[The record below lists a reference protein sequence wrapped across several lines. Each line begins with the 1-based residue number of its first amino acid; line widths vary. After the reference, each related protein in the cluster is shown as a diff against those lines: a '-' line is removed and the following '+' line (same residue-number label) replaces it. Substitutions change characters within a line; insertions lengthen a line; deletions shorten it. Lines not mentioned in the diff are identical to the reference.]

1 MRYIVF
7 LILICSNLFALSDDE
22 LFNQLSTNWSEKQKH
37 KIIKYYKEYGK
48 NYNNIND
55 YANDTRNNFSK
66 LYKQSEYLINDDNL
80 YSHYEL
86 NDKHRVINAYIDY
99 LRDKTLK
106 KENALDFNAFIFNK
120 VSRLESDLKSELQ
133 SYYAVLNASNIKNS
147 WLDEYTRDYNKALK
161 MNSSYDEIVF
171 NIFIKSHFNEY
182 ELNKNAKNEIT
193 ATDKALG
200 LSHNVGDIESFNYY
214 TLKAFILNY
223 LASILGLI
231 IGISL
236 CVKYKHKV
244 LVYIS
249 PLVLFA
255 LGLVIDYFV
264 IGIKLLKYV

>member
-1 MRYIVF
+1 MKYIVY
-7 LILICSNLFALSDDE
+7 LLLICSSLFAFSDDE
-22 LFNQLSTNWSEKQKH
+22 LFNQLPKNWDDEQK
-37 KIIKYYKEYGK
+37 KEIVKYYKEYGK

-80 YSHYEL
+80 YAHYEL
-86 NDKHRVINAYIDY
+86 NDKHRVINSYINY
-99 LRDKTLK
+99 LNDKTLK

-120 VSRLESDLKSELQ
+120 ISRLESDLKSELQ

-147 WLDEYTRDYNKALK
+147 WLNEYARDYNKALK

-171 NIFIKSHFNEY
+171 NIFIKAHFNEY
-182 ELNKNAKNEIT
+182 ELSKNAKNEII

-200 LSHNVGDIESFNYY
+200 LSANVGDIESFNYY

-223 LASILGLI
+223 LVSFLGLI
-231 IGISL
+231 VGVVL
-236 CVKYKHKV
+236 CVKYKHKA

-249 PLVLFA
+249 PVLLFII
-255 LGLVIDYFV
+255 GLTIDYFV